1 MVEAKIDTDKKMLFV
16 LLIVLIIGGIFG
28 TYAYFSSESNTE
40 TQNVNTGTLS
50 LEFDDSTPI
59 INDKNIVP
67 IQDEEIFTKATKKTF
82 TIKNTSTSAINAK
95 IDMNNIEITEALKS
109 PDFKWALYEGNNSIA
124 TGTFETINN
133 NQINLLNNLNLDEN
147 TTKTY
152 DLYIWISYKEEPQ
165 NTLQGGNLTTTI
177 TVSAVQ

>member
-1 MVEAKIDTDKKMLFV
+1 
-16 LLIVLIIGGIFG
+16 
-28 TYAYFSSESNTE
+28 
-40 TQNVNTGTLS
+40 
-50 LEFDDSTPI
+50 
-59 INDKNIVP
+59 
-67 IQDEEIFTKATKKTF
+67 
-82 TIKNTSTSAINAK
+82 
-95 IDMNNIEITEALKS
+95 MNNIEITEALKS
-109 PDFKWALYEGNNSIA
+109 PDFKWALYEDNNSIA

-147 TTKTY
+147 VTKTY